1 MIVPFLDL
9 LAAQSSIQ
17 EEIES
22 SLKIVARSGNYI
34 LGRELEK
41 FETNFA
47 KAVGSK
53 QCHGV
58 ANGLDAIYLALKSSR
73 NY

>member
-41 FETNFA
+41 FEIDFANFLFSLL
-47 KAVGSK
+47 VS
-53 QCHGV
+53 
-58 ANGLDAIYLALKSSR
+58 LTLSF
-73 NY
+73 